1 MRVFQQAPKGRLTV
15 WLIVAVAASGC
26 NRPAGPDVVAVIG
39 GREVHYQQFS
49 DYVAA
54 NVGTR
59 AEGLRSQVLSSLF
72 DEFLNQEIADTIA
85 AVEVPPGT
93 PSDRIFEVWVDGL
106 AVAPPTPTDLRARYR
121 QKRGRYSLP
130 RRAVLRQI
138 VVGSVE
144 EARAVRQE
152 LEAGADFSAVAD
164 RLRPEGEYAPAGG
177 LQGAF
182 AAADLPRQVAAAVF
196 DLEPRQVSNIVEME
210 HGYAL
215 FEVDRFIE
223 AEEQS
228 FEEVREELAREIA
241 AEKRQQALEE
251 RVASYRIPENVTIY
265 PANLPFDYGGVYED
279 FGG

>member
-1 MRVFQQAPKGRLTV
+1 MEKLTV
-15 WLIVAVAASGC
+15 WFIIAVAASGC
-26 NRPAGPDVVAVIG
+26 DRPAGPDVVAVVD

-59 AEGLRSQVLSSLF
+59 AEGLRSQVLAALF
-72 DEFLNQEIADTIA
+72 DEFLDQEIANAIA
-85 AVEVPPGT
+85 AAEVPPGT
-93 PSDRIFEVWVDGL
+93 PADRIFEVWVDGL
-106 AVAPPTPTDLRARYR
+106 AVEPPTPTELRARYGQR
-121 QKRGRYSLP
+121 RSRYSLP

-138 VVGSVE
+138 VVGTLE

-152 LEAGADFSAVAD
+152 LEGGAGFATVAD
-164 RLRPEGEYAPAGG
+164 RLRSEGEYAPAGG
-177 LQGAF
+177 LQGTF

-196 DLEPRQVSNIVEME
+196 DLEPQQVSEIVEME

-228 FEEVREELAREIA
+228 FDAVRDNLAREIA
-241 AEKRQQALEE
+241 AEKRQRALEE

-265 PANLPFDYGGVYED
+265 PANLPFDYGGEYED
-279 FGG
+279 LSDDIN